1 MNCEAIH
8 CPDTGTVRFAIYPD
22 GFDGPRIIARISER
36 ALRERFGADADAD
49 EASLIGACQAH
60 FGLIETQALANYAA
74 TPAVPVLLT
83 PADFGRVD
91 ALAEA
96 L

>member
-36 ALRERFGADADAD
+36 ALRERFGADPD
-49 EASLIGACQAH
+49 EASLIDACQAH
-60 FGLIETQALANYAA
+60 FGLIETMALASYAE
-74 TPAVPVLLT
+74 TPEIPVLLT

-96 L
+96 F

>member
-8 CPDTGTVRFAIYPD
+8 CPDSGTVRFAIYPD

-36 ALRERFGADADAD
+36 ALCERFGAETN
-49 EASLIGACQAH
+49 EASLISACQAN
-60 FGLIETQALANYAA
+60 FGLIEAKALARYAVRPEVA
-74 TPAVPVLLT
+74 VLLA
-83 PADFGRVD
+83 PADFGTVD

-96 L
+96 V